1 MNIMKFTS
9 NYRQFGQLCELSII
23 FKRYYTPALGEQ
35 ACFLINNLDAVWIF
49 CGDVS
54 GAVVRG

>member
-1 MNIMKFTS
+1 MKFTS

-35 ACFLINNLDAVWIF
+35 ACFLINNLGAVWIF